1 MPERLSEGWLSGK
14 KDFRHDSQHESRKL
28 LLKAGKRDIFHDDR
42 KARRREGKNVGM
54 LS

>member
-1 MPERLSEGWLSGK
+1 MLERLSEGRQSGK

-28 LLKAGKRDIFHDDR
+28 LLKAGKKGILRDDR
-42 KARRREGKNVGM
+42 KARQRDGKNVGM